1 MCNVY
6 VFFVFYTHHLDVL
19 DGSGTWSS
27 SATSPLYLI
36 SMSGS
41 TDLGKAKLHK
51 SLGFKVIQIPAYKLI
66 LKLSFLYELMYVEI
80 NNQKVIKK
88 NLFSGRYDYIYIWI
102 YF

>member
-51 SLGFKVIQIPAYKLI
+51 SLGFKVIQIPASKLI
-66 LKLSFLYELMYVEI
+66 LKLFYYLNFCMLKST
-80 NNQKVIKK
+80 IKK
-88 NLFSGRYDYIYIWI
+88 CFQVDMIIFGFHFENIK
-102 YF
+102 

>member
-1 MCNVY
+1 MCSVYVY
-6 VFFVFYTHHLDVL
+6 VFFVLYTHHLDVL

-51 SLGFKVIQIPAYKLI
+51 SLGFKVIQIPASKLI
-66 LKLSFLYELMYVEI
+66 LKLFYYLNFCMLKSR
-80 NNQKVIKK
+80 IKK
-88 NLFSGRYDYIYIWI
+88 CFQVDMIIFGFHFKKI
-102 YF
+102 

>member
-51 SLGFKVIQIPAYKLI
+51 SLCFKVIQIPASKLI
-66 LKLSFLYELMYVEI
+66 LNKLIYVEI
-80 NNQKVIKK
+80 NNQKVLKRNSFQLDMII
-88 NLFSGRYDYIYIWI
+88 FG
-102 YF
+102 FHF

>member
-51 SLGFKVIQIPAYKLI
+51 SLGFKVIQIPASKLI
-66 LKLSFLYELMYVEI
+66 LNKLIYVEI
-80 NNQKVIKK
+80 NNQKVLKRNSFQVDMIIFGFHFKK
-88 NLFSGRYDYIYIWI
+88 I
-102 YF
+102 